1 MRVQMWMH
9 HCSIHQRNDVFCFIL
24 MKKCLQ
30 AEFEDALLED
40 IVFHSHSLRKEQK
53 FWNRSLAREQKLLE
67 IQHKGMHKNTH
78 LS

>member
-1 MRVQMWMH
+1 MRVQKWMH
-9 HCSIHQRNDVFCFIL
+9 HCFIHQRNDVFCFIL

-53 FWNRSLAREQKLLE
+53 FWNR
-67 IQHKGMHKNTH
+67 
-78 LS
+78 